1 MKLHKFD
8 SLSFVA
14 GAIMVVLGLIF
25 LIPANPTDIF
35 DGIND
40 VGAWLWPTLFLMVAG
55 SRADPNPLSG
65 RKSGRRFH
73 RRRQSLRPEPVERT

>member
-55 SRADPNPLSG
+55 AVLIPILFPGGSQEEDSTEDA
-65 RKSGRRFH
+65 
-73 RRRQSLRPEPVERT
+73 SL